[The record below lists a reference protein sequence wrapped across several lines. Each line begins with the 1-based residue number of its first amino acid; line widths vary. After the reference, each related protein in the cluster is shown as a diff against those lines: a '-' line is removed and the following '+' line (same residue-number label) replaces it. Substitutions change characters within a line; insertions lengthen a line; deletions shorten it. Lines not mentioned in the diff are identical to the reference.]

1 MSLGKRLKIERI
13 RKGVT
18 TREVSKKF
26 NLGKS
31 TISNYENDYRKPDAD
46 MIRKLA
52 EYYGVTADYLLGL
65 TEHRVVNV
73 SVSATLN
80 SCKYCNTSRSSM
92 GTTHRVEPRNSSI
105 IDLFDF
111 LFLLKIWLQHLH
123 KIILVLIHGLKF

>member
-31 TISNYENDYRKPDAD
+31 TISNYENDYRKPDAE

-65 TEHRVVNV
+65 TEHRNVKVLKEDSLPEPYILFVVGFIV
-73 SVSATLN
+73 PSDVLYLKEDKTL
-80 SCKYCNTSRSSM
+80 
-92 GTTHRVEPRNSSI
+92 
-105 IDLFDF
+105 
-111 LFLLKIWLQHLH
+111 
-123 KIILVLIHGLKF
+123 

>member
-31 TISNYENDYRKPDAD
+31 TISNYENDYRKPDAE

-65 TEHRVVNV
+65 TEHRNV
-73 SVSATLN
+73 KVLKEDSLPYTLRN
-80 SCKYCNTSRSSM
+80 EGVEEIGILDKYAKDKNVDPEM
-92 GTTHRVEPRNSSI
+92 VKKI
-105 IDLFDF
+105 IDALS
-111 LFLLKIWLQHLH
+111 KE
-123 KIILVLIHGLKF
+123 